1 MNYLEN
7 NKIISKFMGSDPN
20 INLNYHSDYNLLY
33 SVIDKIETIDLK
45 DNYYIWEDEE
55 GLHYNFLNVSVWVE
69 NKFCDIYINLD
80 LDPPVSIAYFNLD
93 NRKESI
99 YNAILKFIEYYEKIN
114 KNS

>member
-1 MNYLEN
+1 M
-7 NKIISKFMGSDPN
+7 
-20 INLNYHSDYNLLY
+20 
-33 SVIDKIETIDLK
+33 
-45 DNYYIWEDEE
+45 
-55 GLHYNFLNVSVWVE
+55 SVWVE